1 MNTFLSFL
9 AGFIALVLVVALAG
23 PTFVDWN
30 QFRGEFEAQAK
41 KVTGRDVTI
50 GGDISFV
57 VLPAPHLTLNNVSV
71 ANVAGGENLDFLR
84 VGLVDVE
91 VALAPLLS
99 GEIRATS
106 VKIARPQLRLEVSDR
121 GNNNWSDL
129 ISLDL
134 LRESGYFAPASVSLA
149 KVSFEEGT
157 ITFHDRGDDRHWKV
171 EHLNGDVT
179 ATSLLGPMR
188 AEMSLSVDGI
198 PLVLRT
204 NVGDFSGDRTF
215 KIVTEIQTL
224 NMPAKILFSG
234 ISTSFSADARIDGT
248 ASLELGSI
256 KVVEGETPR
265 APLRIE
271 AQIVSSG
278 DTATMRDV
286 MVAMAG
292 TTLKGTAEVSWR
304 NRPNFKMQLA
314 GEALTLDP
322 VLDRFAEW
330 TKGDGVP
337 LNGLVNMP
345 LPSWIDGSASI
356 KVDGLLSRDVL
367 IKDAKL
373 DLALKDGTLSVNRAR
388 GDIAG
393 GTRVEL
399 SGALAQSPVPEFK
412 GRLAASSDN
421 ISALALWLQSL
432 RSEPV
437 AAPASKDEAAAKDAK
452 PNAVTLKLP
461 PVKAE
466 LPKSAGVAR
475 AFAVAANVSLKSDVL
490 AFNDIR
496 AAYAKSADPAQLSGA
511 VVLSTVADNPRVKI
525 DADLKAQSF
534 DADPIRAL
542 WAKDARPDAFL
553 KAHDFVLKAE
563 AGRLTIAGENIA
575 GLIVDAQMT
584 DGKLTLTRFDAAS
597 LAGATLSFTGNL
609 DGVTEMKPDKL
620 TGSVNGSISA
630 EKAGKFFSMVGF
642 SAAGLDGPADIG
654 VAFSSGHAD
663 DSEDAVDTLTL
674 KGTLSESRVDAVLK
688 RLIGKGG
695 DSGAINLI
703 ANANNADARVLLS
716 QLGFQS
722 GEKLTGA
729 GSVSLQ
735 MSGPLGKPYDV
746 SMRVNVNEAT
756 LTTKGTL
763 NEPFGA
769 RDFVG
774 QIEASASGVDTVIA
788 ALGIP
793 DYLGDFV
800 RAQTAGP
807 GFVGSSKVTLNADAL
822 SFNGFEVVAG
832 NLHLA
837 GDTIF
842 ADARDGQLPMLTGKI
857 ESNLLD
863 LTPLFGKGAKDG
875 SSWSAAALDMSD
887 MSRFGGN
894 LDLKIA
900 RLQIGTLRLDEA
912 NMHVALADDVLS
924 VTPMTARMADGAASF
939 TVRVEGGKSGEPGIG
954 LTYKVDN
961 ADFAKLSA
969 QIAGAGFAAGRV
981 SAEMQAEAQG
991 RSWLGLVSS
1000 INGVGKITTKDARLA
1015 PLNVAGYSKA
1025 LEGATSVEQL
1035 AALTDDV
1042 LAKGETKVSGLD
1054 GDISMKDG
1062 LGHFTRSELKL
1073 DGGQG
1078 NLTAMLDVPRLSV
1091 DSEMRIG
1098 LSSPADAPGF
1108 SNVASGKIGAITRR
1122 IDTAA
1127 LQQSA
1132 SRRIIA
1138 KSIEDAGLKDIPD
1151 VLSDLIGGG
1160 ETKGPSLAGIP
1171 VPLQRP
1177 QGHSAVQ

>member
-9 AGFIALVLVVALAG
+9 AGFIALVLVAALAG

-30 QFRGEFEAQAK
+30 QFRSEFEAQAK
-41 KVTGRDVTI
+41 KITGRDVTI

-71 ANVAGGENLDFLR
+71 ANVAGGENPDFLR

-99 GEIRATS
+99 GEIRANS
-106 VKIARPQLRLEVSDR
+106 IKIARPQLHLEVSDQ
-121 GNNNWSDL
+121 GNNNWNDL
-129 ISLDL
+129 VSLDL

-157 ITFHDRGDDRHWKV
+157 ITFYDRSDERRWKV

-188 AEMSLSVDGI
+188 ADMSLSVDGI

-204 NVGDFSGDRTF
+204 NVGDFSDGRTF

-248 ASLELGSI
+248 ASLELGST

-271 AQIVSSG
+271 AQIVSSA

-304 NRPNFKMQLA
+304 KRPNFKMQLT

-330 TKGDGVP
+330 ANGEGVP
-337 LNGLVNMP
+337 LNGLVSLP
-345 LPSWIDGSASI
+345 LPGWIDGSASV

-367 IKDAKL
+367 IKDARL
-373 DLALKDGTLSVNRAR
+373 DLALKDGTLSVNQAR

-421 ISALALWLQSL
+421 ISALALWLESL

-437 AAPASKDEAAAKDAK
+437 VAPVSKDEPAATNAK
-452 PNAVTLKLP
+452 PSAVTLKLQP
-461 PVKAE
+461 AKAE
-466 LPKSAGVAR
+466 PSKPAAVAR
-475 AFAVAANVSLKSDVL
+475 AFAVTTNVSLKSDLL

-496 AAYAKSADPAQLSGA
+496 AAYAKSADPAQLTGA
-511 VVLSTVADNPRVKI
+511 VVLSTVEGNPRVKI

-534 DADPIRAL
+534 DVDPIRAL
-542 WAKDARPDAFL
+542 WAEDARPDAFL
-553 KAHDFVLKAE
+553 KAHDFAVKAE
-563 AGRLTIAGENIA
+563 AGRLTIAGEDIG
-575 GLIVDAQMT
+575 GLVVDAQMT
-584 DGKLTLTRFDAAS
+584 DGKLALARFDAAS
-597 LAGATLSFTGNL
+597 FAGATLSFTGNL
-609 DGVTEMKPDKL
+609 DGVTQMKPDKL
-620 TGSVNGSISA
+620 TGSLNGSMSA
-630 EKAGKFFSMVGF
+630 EKAGRFFSMLGF
-642 SAAGLDGPADIG
+642 DAAGLDGPADIG

-674 KGTLSESRVDAVLK
+674 KGTLSDSRVDAVLK
-688 RLIGKGG
+688 RLVGKGS
-695 DSGAINLI
+695 DAGAINLI
-703 ANANNADARVLLS
+703 ANANNADARVLLA
-716 QLGFQS
+716 QLGFQP
-722 GEKLTGA
+722 GDRLTGA

-735 MSGPLGKPYDV
+735 MSGPLGKPYDL
-746 SMRVNVNEAT
+746 SMRLNANEAT
-756 LTTKGTL
+756 LNAKGTL
-763 NEPFGA
+763 NEPLGA
-769 RDFVG
+769 RDFAG
-774 QIEASASGVDTVIA
+774 QVEVSASGADTVIA
-788 ALGIP
+788 ALGVP
-793 DYLGDFV
+793 DYLGDFMKM
-800 RAQTAGP
+800 QTAGP
-807 GFVGSSKVTLNADAL
+807 GFVGSSKVTLNADTL
-822 SFNGFEVVAG
+822 TLNGFEVVAG

-837 GDTIF
+837 GDATF
-842 ADARDGQLPMLTGKI
+842 AEAKDGQLPMLTGKI

-863 LTPLFGKGAKDG
+863 LTSLFGKGAKEG
-875 SSWSAAALDMSD
+875 SPWSAAALDMSD

-894 LDLKIA
+894 LDLKVK

-912 NMHVALADDVLS
+912 NMHVALANDVLS
-924 VTPMTARMADGAASF
+924 VTPMTAKMADGAASL
-939 TVRVEGGKSGEPGIG
+939 TVRIEGGRSGEPGIG
-954 LTYKVDN
+954 LTYKVDD
-961 ADFAKLSA
+961 ADLAKLSA
-969 QIAGAGFAAGRV
+969 QMVGTGFGAGRV
-981 SAEMQAEAQG
+981 SAEIQAEAQG

-1015 PLNVAGYSKA
+1015 PLNVAGYSAA
-1025 LEGATSVEQL
+1025 LDGATSVEQL

-1042 LAKGETKVSGLD
+1042 LAKGETKVNGLD

-1062 LGHFTRSELKL
+1062 LARFTRSDLKF

-1078 NLTAMLDVPRLSV
+1078 SLAAMLDVPRLAV

-1098 LSSPADAPGF
+1098 LSSPSDAPGF
-1108 SNVASGKIGAITRR
+1108 SDVASGKIGAITRR

-1138 KSIEDAGLKDIPD
+1138 RSIEDAGLKDIPD
-1151 VLSDLIGGG
+1151 ALSDLIGGK
-1160 ETKGPSLAGIP
+1160 TKGPSLAEIP

-1177 QGHSAVQ
+1177 VEHTAVQ